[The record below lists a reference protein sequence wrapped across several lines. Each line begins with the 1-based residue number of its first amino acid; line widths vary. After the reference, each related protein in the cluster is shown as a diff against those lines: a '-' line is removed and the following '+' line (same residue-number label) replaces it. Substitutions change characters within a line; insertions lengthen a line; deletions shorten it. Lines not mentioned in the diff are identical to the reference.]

1 MNITMKSIKER
12 CKNENKEIWEIALE
26 DEMELSKKSKEEV
39 FDRLQRA
46 LDVMKSSATAA
57 LDKDVRSMTGMS
69 GGNAKVM
76 NDYFLSGDTILGDT
90 ATSAMAMAFST
101 SEVNASMGKIVASPT
116 AGSAGILPATLMAMR
131 NKYKYSDEELNK
143 AILVASEIGQVIAD
157 SATFAGAEGGCQAE
171 CGSASAMAAAAI
183 CYLRG
188 GDIEAQENAASIAL
202 LIILGL
208 VCDPIGGMVEFPC
221 NLRNASG
228 VINAMA
234 AADMAMA
241 GVHMFVGFDECVE
254 TMKEVGDSL
263 PSTLRETGEGGI
275 AVCESALR
283 LKAKYIDKTE
293 E

>member
-1 MNITMKSIKER
+1 MKTTMINIKER

-26 DEMELSKKSKEEV
+26 DEMELSKMTEEEV
-39 FDRLQRA
+39 FDRLKRA
-46 LDVMKSSATAA
+46 LEVMKSSATAA

-76 NDYFLSGDTILGDT
+76 NDYFLSEDTILGDLPT
-90 ATSAMAMAFST
+90 KAMAMAFST

-116 AGSAGILPATLMAMR
+116 AGSAGIIPATLMAM
-131 NKYKYSDEELNK
+131 NTKYNYSDEELCK
-143 AILVASEIGQVIAD
+143 AILVSSEIGQVIAD

-188 GDIEAQENAASIAL
+188 ADIETMENAASISL
-202 LIILGL
+202 LIVLGL

-234 AADMAMA
+234 SADMAMA
-241 GVHMFVGFDECVE
+241 GVDMYVGFDECVAA
-254 TMKEVGDSL
+254 MKEVGDAM
-263 PSTLRETGEGGI
+263 PETLRETGEGGI

-283 LKAKYIDKTE
+283 LKSKYIDNN
-293 E
+293 

>member
-1 MNITMKSIKER
+1 MKITMKSIKER

-116 AGSAGILPATLMAMR
+116 AGSAGILPATLMAMH

>member
-1 MNITMKSIKER
+1 MKTTMKSIKER
-12 CKNENKEIWEIALE
+12 CKNENKEIWQIALE
-26 DEMELSKKSKEEV
+26 DEMDLSKRSEEEI
-39 FDRLQRA
+39 FEKLQRA
-46 LDVMKSSATAA
+46 LDVMKNSATQA

-69 GGNAKVM
+69 GGNAKIM
-76 NDYFLSGDTILGDT
+76 NDYFLSGDTVLGDT

-101 SEVNASMGKIVASPT
+101 SEVNASMGRIVASPT
-116 AGSAGILPATLMAMR
+116 AGSAGILPATLMAMY
-131 NKYKYSDEELNK
+131 NKYKYTDEQLKK

-171 CGSASAMAAAAI
+171 CGAASAMAAAAI

-188 GDIEAQENAASIAL
+188 GDIESQENAASIAL

-234 AADMAMA
+234 AADMSLAKI
-241 GVHMFVGFDECVE
+241 HMLVGFDECVA
-254 TMKEVGDSL
+254 TLKNVGDSL

>member
-1 MNITMKSIKER
+1 MKITMKSIKER

-76 NDYFLSGDTILGDT
+76 NHYFLSGDTILGDT

>member
-1 MNITMKSIKER
+1 MKTTMKSIKER
-12 CKNENKEIWEIALE
+12 CKSENKEIWEIALD
-26 DEMELSKKSKEEV
+26 DEMDLSKKSKEEV
-39 FDRLQRA
+39 FERLQRA
-46 LDVMKSSATAA
+46 LDVMKKSATAA

-69 GGNAKVM
+69 GGNAKAM
-76 NDYFLSGDTILGDT
+76 NDYFLSNDTILGDV
-90 ATSAMAMAFST
+90 ATNAMAMAFST
-101 SEVNASMGKIVASPT
+101 SEVNASMGRIVAAPT
-116 AGSAGILPATLMAMR
+116 AGSAGILPATLMAMY
-131 NKYKYSDEELNK
+131 NKYKYSDEQLTK

-188 GDIEAQENAASIAL
+188 ANIETQENAASIAL
-202 LIILGL
+202 LIVLGL

-241 GVHMFVGFDECVE
+241 GVQMFVGFDECVAA
-254 TMKEVGDSL
+254 MKEVGDAM
-263 PSTLRETGEGGI
+263 PTTLRETGEGGI

-283 LKAKYIDKTE
+283 LKAKYIDNKE
-293 E
+293 V

>member
-1 MNITMKSIKER
+1 MKITMKSIKER

>member
-1 MNITMKSIKER
+1 MKSIKER

-46 LDVMKSSATAA
+46 LDIMKSSATTAIN
-57 LDKDVRSMTGMS
+57 KDVRSMTGMS

-76 NDYFLSGDTILGDT
+76 NDYFLSNDTVLGDI
-90 ATSAMAMAFST
+90 ATNAMAMAFST
-101 SEVNASMGKIVASPT
+101 SEVNASMGKIVAAPT
-116 AGSAGILPATLMAMR
+116 AGSAGILPATLMAMY
-131 NKYKYSDEELNK
+131 NKYKYSDQELSK

-171 CGSASAMAAAAI
+171 CGAASAMAAAAI

-188 GDIEAQENAASIAL
+188 RDIETQENAASIAL
-202 LIILGL
+202 LIVLGL

-241 GVHMFVGFDECVE
+241 GVTMFVSFDECVE
-254 TMKEVGDSL
+254 TLKRVGDSL
-263 PSTLRETGEGGI
+263 PQSLRETGEGGI

-283 LKAKYIDKTE
+283 LKAKYIDKVE